1 MVADYIVVA
10 THSLMSHAVAA
21 SRIVMIHLV
30 TGGCFTMV
38 IHTLAK
44 DCILNVIHTEV
55 ADHKM
60 MIHSV
65 AALWQI
71 FQK

>member
-1 MVADYIVVA
+1 
-10 THSLMSHAVAA
+10 
-21 SRIVMIHLV
+21 
-30 TGGCFTMV
+30 MV

-60 MIHSV
+60 MIHAV
-65 AALWQI
+65 VALWQI
-71 FQK
+71 VQKWYSDPISHLHKAAPPPLEVFDSFP